1 VGEVFT
7 AYRASFGLVEPL
19 RRQVAALIGEATCN
33 PVVKFLIQLLFS
45 EACTG

>member
-1 VGEVFT
+1 MPSVRDRT
-7 AYRASFGLVEPL
+7 HALVEPP